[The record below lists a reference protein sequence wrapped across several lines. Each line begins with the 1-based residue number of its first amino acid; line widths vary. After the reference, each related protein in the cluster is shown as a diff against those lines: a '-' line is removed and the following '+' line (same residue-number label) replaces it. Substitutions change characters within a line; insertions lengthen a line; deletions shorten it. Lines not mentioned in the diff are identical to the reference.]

1 MKGKLILQQVTT
13 SGGKEEV
20 LVEPTI
26 QCRATDH
33 GLT

>member
-1 MKGKLILQQVTT
+1 MKGKLNLQQVTT
-13 SGGKEEV
+13 WDDKEEV

-33 GLT
+33 